1 MEDPGR
7 GYQEGFYDLNAKIRD
22 QENQQEKAQKI
33 FFLLKNFSHLPLE
46 KMTCLDIGCSSGF
59 IIRELQ
65 PLFQHVLGLDYD
77 FKALQSIPNQI
88 RETIVFIFGDAMRL
102 PFPDQSFEAVICSQ
116 VYEHVPSDLRLF
128 AEIERILKPGGVVF
142 FSGPNKV
149 FPIEP
154 HYYLPGLH
162 WLPEKWADRYLRLLR
177 KGTHFYERSRT
188 PWNLRQVFARYR
200 IRDVS
205 LPVMRLYKTKTKS
218 PFTRFLYRFFLSL
231 PMFLKKPLLALL
243 PNFNWLL
250 HKPLNPAETT
260 GYEILP

>member
-7 GYQEGFYDLNAKIRD
+7 GYQENFYGLYEKFQD
-22 QENQQEKAQKI
+22 QENRRGKAEKI
-33 FFLLKNFSHLPLE
+33 SHILGNFSGLPLQ
-46 KMTCLDIGCSSGF
+46 KFTCLDLGCSNGLITLEIS
-59 IIRELQ
+59 
-65 PLFQHVLGLDYD
+65 PLFASVVGLDYD
-77 FKALQSIPNQI
+77 GQAVLMSPAEKRSEVL
-88 RETIVFIFGDAMRL
+88 FIHGDAMRL

-116 VYEHVPSDLRLF
+116 VYEHVPNDLRLF

-162 WLPEKWADRYLRLLR
+162 WLPEKWADGYLRLLR

-205 LPVMRLYKTKTKS
+205 LPVMRLYKAKTKS